1 MAGLWVDQFDR
12 DGAVE
17 EAYQRLPE
25 PTRRAFLAALAG
37 ATGVIGVGVLAVGRA
52 DAAGLTKSDRA
63 ILNFALTLEYLQAS
77 FGTEAERAG
86 ALPGPGEGAGPG
98 GRKPRARPRGG
109 APGACWEHRRRRSR
123 GSTSRASP
131 NRWAGFVRTAVAFED
146 LAVAAYKAQLPALHA
161 PGVLAS
167 ALAIHSVEAR
177 HAAWIRRLAGVVPA
191 SQAFDKP
198 EGAAA
203 VAKVVESTHFIVS
216 TTSRAKPRVTG

>member
-17 EAYQRLPE
+17 EAYERLPE

-77 FGTEAERAG
+77 FYTEAERAG
-86 ALPGPGEGAGPG
+86 ALRGPVKVQARVVGSHERAHVAALQGVLGASATPE
-98 GRKPRARPRGG
+98 PRFNFKGVT
-109 APGACWEHRRRRSR
+109 ESR
-123 GSTSRASP
+123 
-131 NRWAGFVRTAVAFED
+131 AGFVRTAVAFED

>member
-17 EAYQRLPE
+17 DAFERLPA

-37 ATGVIGVGVLAVGRA
+37 IAGAGVVGVGRA
-52 DAAGLTKSDRA
+52 DAAGLAKSDRA

-77 FGTEAERAG
+77 FYTEAERAG
-86 ALPGPGEGAGPG
+86 ALHGPVKVQARVVGSHE
-98 GRKPRARPRGG
+98 RAHVEALRSALGSS
-109 APGACWEHRRRRSR
+109 APAEPKFNFKGVTE
-123 GSTSRASP
+123 SRA
-131 NRWAGFVRTAVAFED
+131 AFVRTAVGFED
-146 LAVAAYKAQLPALHA
+146 LAVAAYKAQLPEIRAR
-161 PGVLAS
+161 GVLAS

-191 SQAFDKP
+191 ADAFDKA
-198 EGAAA
+198 ESMAE
-203 VAKVVESTHFIVS
+203 VAKVVSSTHFVVS